1 MQSRRSKFISNFK
14 KEHPERV
21 YAIRDKDRFNAW
33 VSKWTINPEKK
44 EFEVDKEM
52 KKSIFVKGDE
62 TESSQ
67 QVNDESVMVQM
78 DQTEKILVLEIA
90 TWQVMKE
97 VQIHKATVYEKHKL
111 LKELLLP
118 GFDIEK
124 FPYSIQYD

>member
-33 VSKWTINPEKK
+33 VSKWTINPEKN
-44 EFEVDKEM
+44 EFEVDKDM
-52 KKSIFVKGDE
+52 KTSIFVKGDE

-67 QVNDESVMVQM
+67 QVNDESIMVQM

-90 TWQVMKE
+90 SWQVMKE
-97 VQIHKATVYEKHKL
+97 V
-111 LKELLLP
+111 
-118 GFDIEK
+118 
-124 FPYSIQYD
+124 